1 MWIDVLWWI
10 MNYFNFTENKS
21 KLKGGIFLD
30 KNINDDLLV
39 GLEEEEDD
47 DDSNKRDKD
56 LENKIKEIAKKRLS
70 KRTVDFVNEND
81 EEMDKI
87 IKDLRK
93 RGVETEGQGID
104 LSKKITKKVSR
115 VRSL

>member
-1 MWIDVLWWI
+1 MDRC
-10 MNYFNFTENKS
+10 FTENKS

-39 GLEEEEDD
+39 GLDEEEDD